1 MGLLGAG
8 AAGLLATRSSLARA
22 RAIPPPRIDEA
33 APGNVGEEHA
43 ILAGGQF
50 WGVQGVFQHVL
61 GVTTALAGYAGG
73 DGGGSD
79 YETVASGT
87 TGHAQSVDVYFD
99 PRRISYGHI
108 LQIFF
113 SVVHD
118 PTQLDR
124 QGPDVGTAYRSA
136 IFPKNAEQERI
147 ARAYIA
153 QLDQAH
159 VFRAPIVTQI
169 EPDREFYVA
178 DDGQQDYMWLNPT
191 ERYIAVNALPKVQDL
206 RRLFP
211 GRYRANPALAM
222 ARGDTRNHR
231 P

>member
-1 MGLLGAG
+1 MGLLSAG
-8 AAGLLATRSSLARA
+8 VAGSTRPSLARG
-22 RAIPPPRIDEA
+22 RAVPAPRVDEA
-33 APGNVGEEHA
+33 SPGNVGEEQA

-50 WGVQGVFQHVL
+50 WGVQGVFQHVV

-73 DGGGSD
+73 DGGSSD
-79 YETVASGT
+79 YETVASGS

-99 PRRISYGHI
+99 PRRISYGHV
-108 LQIFF
+108 LQVFF

-136 IFPKNAEQERI
+136 IFPKNAEQERV

-159 VFRAPIVTQI
+159 VFRAPIATRI

-191 ERYIAVNALPKVQDL
+191 EPYIAVNALPKVADL
-206 RRLFP
+206 RRLLP
-211 GRYRANPALAM
+211 ARYRANPALAM
-222 ARGDTRNHR
+222 ARGDTRHHR